1 MPRFDIYCEGVF
13 MSASTYVANL
23 VFPLILSAGHAQT
36 DNLRILV
43 GIAET
48 VVILNTA
55 NAWPG
60 FVSDCHAAA
69 LAATNAGQPWQ
80 DAVLALI
87 DRAAAMTGRA

>member
-1 MPRFDIYCEGVF
+1 MP
-13 MSASTYVANL
+13 ASTNVANL
-23 VFPLILSAGHAQT
+23 VLPLILSAGRAQT

-43 GIAET
+43 RIAET
-48 VVILNTA
+48 VAVLNAA

-60 FVSDCHAAA
+60 FISDCHAAA
-69 LAATNAGQPWQ
+69 LAAVNAGQPWQ